1 MNNWWI
7 KNTSTIEKSKY
18 LNKNAE
24 KKNYVFIMR
33 KKISS
38 QEMQISTKSNAKIN
52 ENMNM
57 NNYNNRIMQTKMI
70 SDDDVL
76 TTSLMTKHN
85 KKLFINK

>member
-1 MNNWWI
+1 
-7 KNTSTIEKSKY
+7 
-18 LNKNAE
+18 
-24 KKNYVFIMR
+24 MR

-76 TTSLMTKHN
+76 TTSLMIKSS
-85 KKLFINK
+85 KKSFINEQKNKIKITHTIMKQKQFKTSKT